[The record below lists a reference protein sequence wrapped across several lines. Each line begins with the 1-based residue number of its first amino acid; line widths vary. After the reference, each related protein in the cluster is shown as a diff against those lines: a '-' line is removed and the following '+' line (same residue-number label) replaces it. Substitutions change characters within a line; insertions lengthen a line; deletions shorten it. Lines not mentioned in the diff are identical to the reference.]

1 MEVGMNS
8 ARGRCL
14 AGVAWS
20 IVAAVLLIALAGCHR
35 TPAEQAI
42 RETIDKMQK
51 AGNDHDVDALIA
63 PLSDDFIGTEEQGEN
78 FDRKT
83 FGRYVRLILMHESN
97 IHASLGPV
105 TVTLQGDDRA
115 TASFTA
121 VLTGG
126 TGLLPS
132 DGQLEQID
140 TAWKLEGGTWKLLSA
155 QWKQSGSNK

>member
-1 MEVGMNS
+1 MNS
-8 ARGRCL
+8 ARRRDIAGIAWTILSAILL
-14 AGVAWS
+14 A
-20 IVAAVLLIALAGCHR
+20 ALAGCHH

-42 RETIDKMQK
+42 RDTIEQMQK

-83 FGRYVRLILMHESN
+83 FGRYVRLILMRESN

-105 TVTLQGDDRA
+105 AVTLQGDDRA

-126 TGLLPS
+126 SGLLPS